1 MLVHL
6 ISNYPRTPTKHS
18 TNVDT
23 APSVVPVP
31 TVVSRPTLPSTTP
44 ESMLSTTVRNSP
56 VRLLLNSTATISDT
70 LISVQ
75 PQFAIFPSVKISSS
89 EQVADRSVVINSG
102 GTVLKKT
109 EFDSNCGAADA
120 NTTHFNP
127 ITIITPTK
135 MSSSPQIMPLV
146 QNTELRSFARPTLS
160 SGASFS
166 TVVTTTNA
174 KILPIAVPVDTVSH
188 SSPNLLTTLRPMKS
202 DSANISPLSTVQ
214 VSAAGQSVSDPIVS
228 STTPFLKSSLVSHS
242 AVPAVSVEASQPAS
256 LISVSKSGQTA
267 IRPAPR
273 IPIAVAPNRPTTSGV
288 TLGRPSIGRQPII
301 APVSPINSPT
311 CPLTPSRKRAR
322 KQQLLA
328 PQGTETPATATA
340 TGAPSTVVNIVEMVA
355 SQNDGS
361 TKSSM
366 QKVVASPAVNST
378 TTTIPT
384 STPNIEAA
392 LQSSNPSSTLPIV
405 NVASSSSSGSGQV
418 LNLRFLQ
425 VRTTANNVQ
434 SGKEVASHLEQV
446 AISPA
451 TPIMTPQFHSLVVS
465 SSSSTALD
473 ETQPPVTSTPAPTT
487 TASIAASLVTA
498 SSFHS
503 GSLASQQS
511 MYVFPTTAVAT
522 PLRSTSTATASVGNV
537 VQVRFRAPT
546 PTKPPLSN
554 ATPQQTVRTVLSQP
568 VTSNTVQSGIH
579 VALQPA
585 SPPLRK
591 NPSVDWS
598 PSRPNTSV
606 KQALSFPPTTATSD
620 ECVRQVPSASIT
632 TISKAN
638 SMDSSGQPTVPI
650 LRVPDPNSRNCF
662 ENFNNAT
669 TTITSPCKR
678 PRKQSNSGSVIKK
691 QCTWE
696 LRTDP
701 MDSNKSVWRS
711 PLERTDQQSPLRSLQ
726 DSEAV
731 DTTLKREADSIGTAD
746 SVIHGR
752 PVRMRMYKPSH
763 ITSRFN
769 GVWKGPKT
777 GHFLRSSEI
786 RQRPEG
792 SQPSLFSQA
801 RASSTIGR
809 HSFEPGLRRR
819 RPRDP
824 LQYDQ
829 LEVFEV
835 GSPSKNPDFLALSEL
850 LELRNQQAETG
861 FVNHPVDTTSPLD
874 LNCWRIVLC
883 LKNCEKLIGVE
894 YEKLSTLSR
903 AFDRIFRKQCECC
916 SGQGTRGGEA
926 SSMRD
931 FIEDQRQE
939 LITRLFL
946 QAIPPAS
953 PSTSESRAGDQEDR
967 GRSKG
972 ADDKPIH
979 YTKAELDLKVIEER
993 TMGLLQRIQALV
1005 DGLQRVS
1012 KLSRDLIAGHRES
1025 VISFVGDLEFLQ
1037 QNGSVRS
1044 SSPSSSHSPHHR
1056 RDEGSS
1062 NSGIGSS
1069 TGSDTEDEIEI
1080 GEVRM
1085 RTKPLGPPSSSRPA
1099 PPSTAGGGRRRS
1111 ASPMVIKSSSPVRA
1125 TFHNGRRR

>member
-1 MLVHL
+1 M
-6 ISNYPRTPTKHS
+6 RTPTKHS

-44 ESMLSTTVRNSP
+44 ESMLSTTIRNSP

-75 PQFAIFPSVKISSS
+75 PQFAILPSVKLSSS
-89 EQVADRSVVINSG
+89 EQVADRSIVINSG
-102 GTVLKKT
+102 GSVPKKT
-109 EFDSNCGAADA
+109 EFDSNCGGADTNA
-120 NTTHFNP
+120 PHFNP

-135 MSSSPQIMPLV
+135 VSSSPQIMPLV
-146 QNTELRSFARPTLS
+146 QNTELRSFSRSSTLG

-166 TVVTTTNA
+166 TVVTTASA
-174 KILPIAVPVDTVSH
+174 KVLSIAVPVDTVSH

-202 DSANISPLSTVQ
+202 DSANISSLSTVQ

-228 STTPFLKSSLVSHS
+228 STTPFLKSSSLVSHS
-242 AVPAVSVEASQPAS
+242 AVPTVSVEAGQPAS
-256 LISVSKSGQTA
+256 LISVSKSGQSA
-267 IRPAPR
+267 IRPAPI
-273 IPIAVAPNRPTTSGV
+273 IPIAVAPNRPATSGV
-288 TLGRPSIGRQPII
+288 TLSRPPISRQPII
-301 APVSPINSPT
+301 APVSPINPPT

-340 TGAPSTVVNIVEMVA
+340 TGAPSAVVNIVEMVA
-355 SQNDGS
+355 SQNDGAA
-361 TKSSM
+361 KSSI
-366 QKVVASPAVNST
+366 QKVITSPAVNST
-378 TTTIPT
+378 ATTIPA

-405 NVASSSSSGSGQV
+405 TVASSSSPGSGQV

-434 SGKEVASHLEQV
+434 PGKEVAPHLEQV

-465 SSSSTALD
+465 SSSTTALD
-473 ETQPPVTSTPAPTT
+473 ETQPPVASTPAPTT

-511 MYVFPTTAVAT
+511 MYVFPSTAVAT

-537 VQVRFRAPT
+537 VQVRFRTPT
-546 PTKPPLSN
+546 PTKLLSN
-554 ATPQQTVRTVLSQP
+554 QTPQQTVRTVLSQP
-568 VTSNTVQSGIH
+568 VTSNAVQGGFH

-591 NPSVDWS
+591 TPSVDWS
-598 PSRPNTSV
+598 PSKPSTPA
-606 KQALSFPPTTATSD
+606 KQALSFSPTIVTSD
-620 ECVRQVPSASIT
+620 ECVRQVPSASVA
-632 TISKAN
+632 TISKVTPL
-638 SMDSSGQPTVPI
+638 DGSGQPTVPI

-662 ENFNNAT
+662 ENFNNANST
-669 TTITSPCKR
+669 VTSPCKR
-678 PRKQSNSGSVIKK
+678 SRKQSNSGGVIKK

-711 PLERTDQQSPLRSLQ
+711 PLERTDQQSPSRSLQ
-726 DSEAV
+726 DSESV
-731 DTTLKREADSIGTAD
+731 DATLRRELDSVGTAD

-752 PVRMRMYKPSH
+752 PVRMRIYKPSH
-763 ITSRFN
+763 PTSRFN

-792 SQPSLFSQA
+792 PQPSLFSQF
-801 RASSTIGR
+801 RAPSTINR
-809 HSFEPGLRRR
+809 HSLESGLRRR

-824 LQYDQ
+824 MQYEQ
-829 LEVFEV
+829 LEVFGV
-835 GSPSKNPDFLALSEL
+835 GSSSKNPDFFALSEL

-861 FVNHPVDTTSPLD
+861 FVNYPVDTTSPLD
-874 LNCWRIVLC
+874 LNCWRIFLC

-894 YEKLSTLSR
+894 YEKLSALSR
-903 AFDRIFRKQCECC
+903 AFERAFQKQCECC
-916 SGQGTRGGEA
+916 SGQETRGGEV
-926 SSMRD
+926 SSMHG

-972 ADDKPIH
+972 ADKSIH
-979 YTKAELDLKVIEER
+979 YTKAEMDFKVIEER
-993 TMGLLQRIQALV
+993 TVGLIQRIRALT
-1005 DGLQRVS
+1005 DGLRRVS
-1012 KLSRDLIAGHRES
+1012 KLSRDLIASHREP
-1025 VISFVGDLEFLQ
+1025 VVSFVEDLEFLQ
-1037 QNGSVRS
+1037 QNGSARS
-1044 SSPSSSHSPHHR
+1044 STPSSSRSPHHE

-1062 NSGIGSS
+1062 NSGVGSS
-1069 TGSDTEDEIEI
+1069 IGSDTEDEIEI

-1085 RTKPLGPPSSSRPA
+1085 RTKPPGPPSPSRPA
-1099 PPSTAGGGRRRS
+1099 LPPTAGAPRLFVLPSITVGGGDWH
-1111 ASPMVIKSSSPVRA
+1111 
-1125 TFHNGRRR
+1125 FN